1 MQVGVGRAVG
11 DFDRLGAHQPV
22 AENLGFRIGRNA
34 VFALDG
40 EPQHD
45 FVAAGQEAASQ
56 FVGHLLQGVE
66 VAGRRI
72 LDLCAS

>member
-34 VFALDG
+34 VLAVDG
-40 EPQHD
+40 EPQHN
-45 FVAAGQEAASQ
+45 FIAV
-56 FVGHLLQGVE
+56 
-66 VAGRRI
+66 
-72 LDLCAS
+72 